1 MVSMKNTTQQN
12 IRCFVAIEIPKTIQN
27 HLISIQD
34 ELRKKIKQASWVKP
48 GNVHLT
54 LKFLG
59 EVNPSHIETIGQTIQ
74 QVAVNHSAFSMLI
87 GGMGAFPNLTHPR
100 VIWVGVKVGVTEIS
114 ALARDINVELSRCG
128 YPFDEKKF
136 NPHLTLAR
144 LKSRVNLRPFV
155 DVFRQYDEIDGAKM
169 TVNEIVLV
177 QSQLYPT
184 GAIHTLLKIC
194 ALN

>member
-1 MVSMKNTTQQN
+1 M
-12 IRCFVAIEIPKTIQN
+12 
-27 HLISIQD
+27 
-34 ELRKKIKQASWVKP
+34 
-48 GNVHLT
+48 
-54 LKFLG
+54 G
-59 EVNPSHIETIGQTIQ
+59 EVNPGHIETIGQTIQ

-87 GGMGAFPNLTHPR
+87 GVMGAFPNLTRPR
-100 VIWVGVKVGVTEIS
+100 VIWVGVKVGVAKIS
-114 ALARDINVELSRCG
+114 ALARDINVELSQCG

-177 QSQLYPT
+177 QSPQNASGHKMPFDFCIRILN
-184 GAIHTLLKIC
+184 LK
-194 ALN
+194 

>member
-1 MVSMKNTTQQN
+1 MKNTTQQN
-12 IRCFVAIEIPKTIQN
+12 IRCFVAIEIPKAIQN

-54 LKFLG
+54 LRFLG

-74 QVAVNHSAFSMLI
+74 QVAVNHSTFSMLI
-87 GGMGAFPNLTHPR
+87 GGMGAFPNLTRPR
-100 VIWVGVKVGVTEIS
+100 VIWVGVKVGVAEIS

-128 YPFDEKKF
+128 YPFDEKKY

-177 QSQLYPT
+177 QSQLRPT
-184 GAIHTLLKIC
+184 GAIYIPLKIC